1 VIREATKDEA
11 EVACGNLAFENAC
24 HIDEVLPMLTDAAI
38 VEGYISDSPGF
49 TGDVMFLLFSGGP
62 ECNVV
67 MARCHRSGGWYT
79 VERDGEE
86 SL

>member
-1 VIREATKDEA
+1 MIREATKDEA

-38 VEGYISDSPGF
+38 VEGYISGG
-49 TGDVMFLLFSGGP
+49 TMDVMFLLFSGGP

-67 MARCHRSGGWYT
+67 MARGHRSGGWYT

-86 SL
+86 

>member
-1 VIREATKDEA
+1 MIREATKDEA
-11 EVACGNLAFENAC
+11 EVACGNLAFEKAC

-38 VEGYISDSPGF
+38 VEGHIS
-49 TGDVMFLLFSGGP
+49 DVMFLLFSGGP

-67 MARCHRSGGWYT
+67 MARCHKSGGWYT

-86 SL
+86 